1 MMKAFGQQAPIQHP
15 RAKKATPSAV
25 ERENIVD
32 LDDVDSAELQGR
44 SAWNTSTLKWIA
56 DI

>member
-44 SAWNTSTLKWIA
+44 SA
-56 DI
+56 